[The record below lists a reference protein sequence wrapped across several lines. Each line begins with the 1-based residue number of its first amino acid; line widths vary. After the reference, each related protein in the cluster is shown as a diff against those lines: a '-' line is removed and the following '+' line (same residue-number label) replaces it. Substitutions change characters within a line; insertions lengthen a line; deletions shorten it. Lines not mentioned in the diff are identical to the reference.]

1 MESDRAGQDTGK
13 SPLAGAGAMSAAETP
28 VQPAVQH
35 HRSHAPNRV
44 KSNLPAPDRART
56 AGSPSD
62 IPLPDALSRRLA
74 AATCEPN
81 IRAVARTLCREWG
94 DDPDEMVPVCDRAGR
109 ATGSY
114 VANWSLFRDEAVA
127 AITAFVVAEDETSEP
142 LEIPAFLSASARQD
156 G

>member
-35 HRSHAPNRV
+35 HLSHTPNRA
-44 KSNLPAPDRART
+44 KSNLAAPDRARS

-62 IPLPDALSRRLA
+62 ISLPDALSRRLA

-109 ATGSY
+109 AAGSL
-114 VANWSLFRDEAVA
+114 VAKWSLFRDEAMA
-127 AITAFVVAEDETSEP
+127 AITAFVVAEDETGEP
-142 LEIPAFLSASARQD
+142 LDIPSFLSATARRA